1 MVSSKYSLADV
12 IKMAIESDKV
22 DNHTAL
28 PAEVISFDSTLGVC
42 SALISI
48 NRVVDDTEFEFP
60 VLEGIPVVFPA
71 SASAGFTFTLAK
83 GDGVLLIFS
92 ERNLDKW
99 KSFGTGFPPVDSRF
113 FDISGAVAIPGLNH
127 KLSPR
132 VPPQADATEMRGKK
146 VFIGDPL
153 DFITPIT
160 TTGGALVGTLA
171 PFAPTVIPLGSLDL
185 VTIIGT
191 FMELMVNAAYGGAPN
206 TGGGGIDTETG
217 PALTILKADLDKL
230 KV

>member
-99 KSFGTGFPPVDSRF
+99 KSFGAGFPPVDSRF

-153 DFITPIT
+153 QILTPLPPAVGIDPGAGA
-160 TTGGALVGTLA
+160 GGGTAGVVGQ
-171 PFAPTVIPLGSLDL
+171 LDL
-185 VTIIGT
+185 LGVVAALIDIVTGST
-191 FMELMVNAAYGGAPN
+191 YGIPG
-206 TGGGGIDTETG
+206 TGGGGISASSVT
-217 PALTILKADLDKL
+217 ALGSIKSDLDKL